1 MGGPS
6 RYRPPPFGALAG
18 WLATPRP
25 RASPSAAG
33 VASWRPPVPGPAP
46 PPPPAPFRPPLPPW
60 SEGGEPATPEPPA
73 PLELPGPPRVKGKG
87 AATIDERIEPEKG
100 YPAERLRAS
109 KPLEPGSADR
119 PDARARLR
127 REARA
132 LAELDGADRRVLDAA
147 EEAGVGWPRRGGV

>member
-1 MGGPS
+1 MMACDAEAEGQ
-6 RYRPPPFGALAG
+6 PFGG
-18 WLATPRP
+18 WGGELAT
-25 RASPSAAG
+25 
-33 VASWRPPVPGPAP
+33 PVPGPAP

-60 SEGGEPATPEPPA
+60 SEGGEPTTPEPPA
-73 PLELPGPPRVKGKG
+73 LLELPGPPRAVKGKG

-147 EEAGVGWPRRGGV
+147 EEAGVG

>member
-1 MGGPS
+1 MMACDAEAEGQ
-6 RYRPPPFGALAG
+6 PFGG
-18 WLATPRP
+18 WGGELAT
-25 RASPSAAG
+25 
-33 VASWRPPVPGPAP
+33 PVPGPAP
-46 PPPPAPFRPPLPPW
+46 PPPPGPRAAPT
-60 SEGGEPATPEPPA
+60 TPEPPA
-73 PLELPGPPRVKGKG
+73 LLELPGPPRAVKGKG
-87 AATIDERIEPEKG
+87 ATTIDERIEPEKG